1 MRPTDSRLRAVI
13 AVVALAVSSAVP
25 VAVFTFADQIP
36 NAAAVVGL
44 IVNAV
49 VYSAVLFTIAPAGRA
64 ASAASTAMAA
74 TVIPVASLPL
84 VPDATLFIVGWPF
97 AYVLAWSI
105 ARRAGI
111 GLFGAITAT
120 IVVVYGCV
128 MLMIYFAMPGPASEH
143 LVNHASGAIRIGWV
157 IIAAA
162 NGALWLEEVVRE
174 RITRRT
180 TTPAPRETAP
190 AFPSS

>member
-1 MRPTDSRLRAVI
+1 M
-13 AVVALAVSSAVP
+13 
-25 VAVFTFADQIP
+25 FTFADQIP
-36 NAAAVVGL
+36 VAAAVFGL

-49 VYSAVLFTIAPAGRA
+49 LYSTVLYAIAPPGRA
-64 ASAASTAMAA
+64 ATAASTAMAA
-74 TVIPVASLPL
+74 TVIPVVSLPL
-84 VPDATLFIVGWPF
+84 VADATLFIVGWPF

-105 ARRAGI
+105 ARRVGI
-111 GLFGAITAT
+111 GLFGVIAAT
-120 IVVVYGCV
+120 IVVVYGYA
-128 MLMIYFAMPGPASEH
+128 MLMVYFVMPGPASEH

-162 NGALWLEEVVRE
+162 NVAFWLEEVIRE